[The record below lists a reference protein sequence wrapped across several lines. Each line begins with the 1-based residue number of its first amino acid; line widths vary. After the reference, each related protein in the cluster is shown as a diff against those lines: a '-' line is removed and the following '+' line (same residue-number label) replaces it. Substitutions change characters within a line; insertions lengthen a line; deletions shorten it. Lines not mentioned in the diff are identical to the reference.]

1 MAFHKIDLET
11 WPRRE
16 YYEHYIQQVVCTSSI
31 TVRLDITRLG
41 GHKIYPAMLWLLT
54 QTVNEFAQF
63 RTQLT
68 PEGLGYFDEMH
79 PRYTVFSPEKETFSS
94 IWTLCG
100 ADFPAFLARYR
111 EDVARRAMRLR
122 AAFRSSPASRKTASM
137 FPRCHG
143 CALKAS
149 T

>member
-16 YYEHYIQQVVCTSSI
+16 YYEHYIQQVVCTYSI

-94 IWTLCG
+94 IWTLCDG
-100 ADFPAFLARYR
+100 DFPAFWRATARTWP
-111 EDVARRAMRLR
+111 AMRLR
-122 AAFRSSPASRKTASM
+122 AAFRPNPASRRTASM
-137 FPRCHG
+137 YPCCPG